1 MNAYKVFIASILF
14 FTLYTGASNFQQG
27 FMDSQNVANNTTY
40 ALDSE
45 YEKLQ
50 TVIDDIRQNVRAVQS
65 PETSILDSA
74 VAGLYLVPDFL
85 RLILAPITIMGAAI
99 DTIAQTAWFIP
110 QFIATA
116 VKYTL
121 YIGIS
126 WSAFRL
132 LIGLRG

>member
-1 MNAYKVFIASILF
+1 MNAYKVFVASILF

-27 FMDSQNVANNTTY
+27 FMDSQNVASNTTY

-45 YEKLQ
+45 YDELQ
-50 TVIDDIRQNVRAVQS
+50 TVIDDMRQNVRQVQS
-65 PETSILDSA
+65 PERSVLDSA

-85 RLILAPITIMGAAI
+85 RLIVAPITIMGAAI
-99 DTIAQTAWFIP
+99 DTISATAWFIP
-110 QFIATA
+110 EFLATA
-116 VKYTL
+116 LKYAL
-121 YIGIS
+121 YIGVS